1 MADSVISWTR
11 LTSFDLQGSV
21 PKETKSWPQSKVTE
35 VTEVMKFER
44 PKSFVLSLDIFGSF
58 TIFTDVSTHHFQSL
72 WILGVSKAK
81 KIRLL
86 LHCSCKS
93 VACILLSTH
102 SLT

>member
-81 KIRLL
+81 KSA
-86 LHCSCKS
+86 CSCIAPANLWLVFCS
-93 VACILLSTH
+93 ARIH
-102 SLT
+102 